1 MSNCVKVFKE
11 HQQQP
16 VESAEEREEV
26 ERDSKVD
33 FTVCLALM
41 VMMLSTG
48 YVYCL
53 PTIDAQPTHLI

>member
-1 MSNCVKVFKE
+1 MSNFVKVFKE

-16 VESAEEREEV
+16 VEEEREEV

-33 FTVCLALM
+33 FTVCLTLM
-41 VMMLSTG
+41 VMMLSTF